1 MLELELIHVQ
11 LDELWAN
18 VKRSSQDMW
27 VWTACD
33 VTTKI
38 VPVIQV
44 GGRTQ
49 EAAYQVVHE
58 LKGRLRPGC
67 VPAFSTDGLKNY
79 FYALTA
85 HFGRWKMAE
94 GKKPVWVLVSDFLYA
109 QVIKHQRRRR
119 TVQVE
124 RRILCG
130 DEKNYRDRLKIAGL
144 SGNIN
149 TSFVERANLTIRQ
162 SVSKLT
168 RRTWGPAHFTPE
180 LSEHLDWWLAYY
192 HFVRY
197 HESLEVKLAIP
208 SQRKGKQQPVRYRRR
223 TPAMVAGLT
232 HKRWTVKEL
241 LSYPLP

>member
-1 MLELELIHVQ
+1 M
-11 LDELWAN
+11 DELWAN
-18 VKRSSQDMW
+18 VKRSTQDMW

-38 VPVIQV
+38 IPVIQV
-44 GGRTQ
+44 SGRTQ

-67 VPAFSTDGLKNY
+67 VPVFSTDGLRHY

-85 HFGRWKMAE
+85 HFGRWETAD
-94 GKKPVWVLVSDFLYA
+94 GKKPVWVLVSEFVYA
-109 QVIKHQRRRR
+109 QVIKHQRRHR

-124 RRILCG
+124 RRMLWG
-130 DEKNYRDRLKIAGL
+130 DAKNYREQLKIAGL
-144 SGNIN
+144 SGKIN

-162 SVSKLT
+162 CISKLT
-168 RRTWGPAHFTPE
+168 RRTWGPPQFTPE
-180 LSEHLDWWLAYY
+180 LLEHLEWWRAYY

-197 HESLEVKLAIP
+197 HESLDMELTTP
-208 SQRKGKQQPVRYRRR
+208 RQRKGKQQPVRYRRQ

-232 HKRWTVKEL
+232 HNRWTVKEL
-241 LSYPLP
+241 LIYPLP